1 MIQIFAA
8 GGTIDVN
15 EIKNNDE
22 YMFAETYIPKML
34 KQGNCTIPIDVKT
47 IFLKD
52 SLYITDKDRDKIVT
66 ACKESPQERIIIT
79 HGTDTMVD
87 MAKLLAKKVDKKT
100 IVLVGSMIPFIQEN
114 SDALFNIGSAITSVQ
129 LLKNGV
135 YIVMNGQIFS
145 WDNAKKN
152 IDLKIFEKN
161 T

>member
-1 MIQIFAA
+1 
-8 GGTIDVN
+8 
-15 EIKNNDE
+15 
-22 YMFAETYIPKML
+22 
-34 KQGNCTIPIDVKT
+34 
-47 IFLKD
+47 
-52 SLYITDKDRDKIVT
+52 
-66 ACKESPQERIIIT
+66 
-79 HGTDTMVD
+79 
-87 MAKLLAKKVDKKT
+87 
-100 IVLVGSMIPFIQEN
+100 MIPFIQEN